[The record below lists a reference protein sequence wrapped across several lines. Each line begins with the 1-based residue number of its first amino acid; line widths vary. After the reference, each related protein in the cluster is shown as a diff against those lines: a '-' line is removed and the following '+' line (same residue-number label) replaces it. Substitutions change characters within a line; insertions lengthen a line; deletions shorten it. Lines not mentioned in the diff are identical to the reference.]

1 MKIFLEC
8 PNCRNIIETST
19 AGKINSSRIRNLFK
33 NSRYCQL
40 CIKNGSGKFELRVK
54 KCDRE
59 KDTEAKQDSVVPAR
73 IKKVDQETLQRN
85 MARELKLQE
94 KEKVKG

>member
-1 MKIFLEC
+1 VC
-8 PNCRNIIETST
+8 PNCHNVVETSI
-19 AGKINSSRIRNLFK
+19 AGKVNSSRIKDLFK

-54 KCDRE
+54 KCDWE
-59 KDTEAKQDSVVPAR
+59 KDTEAKQDSAVPAR
-73 IKKVDQETLQRN
+73 VTEVDQEILQKN
-85 MARELKLQE
+85 IARELKLRE